1 VIESMR
7 DRIDR
12 ATFQR
17 FLYWYVVILCTCY
30 VVVGAIFYVTGHYLI
45 ISLCTCI
52 ADENAINYT
61 DLHFIWS
68 VLSREGQPIWFGF
81 STGLS
86 VVVAGFI
93 ARRNRLSLWRTV
105 TGYLLGIPIA
115 ALLLLPV
122 VIGAGAFTIVFED
135 PIGSFLAVAMFIA
148 YGIACTAA
156 VIIGRRRSRRDRQQR
171 ALVDV
176 F

>member
-7 DRIDR
+7 DTIDR

-30 VVVGAIFYVTGHYLI
+30 VVVSAISYVWLHSVI
-45 ISLCTCI
+45 VCTCI
-52 ADENAINYT
+52 VDENASNT
-61 DLHFIWS
+61 DLNF
-68 VLSREGQPIWFGF
+68 LSEEGQPIWFGF

-86 VVVAGFI
+86 VIVAGII
-93 ARRNRLSLWRTV
+93 ARRNRLSAWRTI

-115 ALLLLPV
+115 ALLLLPL
-122 VIGAGAFTIVFED
+122 VIGAGALTIIFDEL
-135 PIGSFLAVAMFIA
+135 IGRFLAVAMFIA
-148 YGIACTAA
+148 YGIACSAA
-156 VIIGRRRSRRDRQQR
+156 VVMGCRRSRRDRQQR
-171 ALVDV
+171 ALVDA